1 MAQKT
6 PIWQFKAYQ
15 NWVKTILISE
25 LVESNETVAEF
36 CCGTGLETGKW
47 ERSKIKKYYG
57 FDHSQES
64 LAEAESKWKQKSCPY
79 DAEFIKLQLTTER
92 IEHFINNNSS
102 HTSGSNT
109 TKSITGGG
117 SPDSLFDVVSCFD
130 GMQNAFID
138 YDHANTF
145 IKNASSRL
153 KVGGFFFGIIPDSSS
168 IWYKSQKVTS
178 GLPCVKSSLF
188 SIEFDSEIFNFFGCK
203 YNLSMK
209 DGSKIQENLIH
220 FPSFINLCKSHD
232 LVLVEATN
240 LNDFYEENKKNY
252 ESKLKQCGV
261 MVGKNKIDPAQ
272 MELISLYTT
281 FIFVK
286 EVKEPKAIDMN

>member
-25 LVESNETVAEF
+25 LVESNETVAELY
-36 CCGTGLETGKW
+36 CGPGLETGKW

-64 LAEAESKWKQKSCPY
+64 LIEAESKWKQKSCPY
-79 DAEFIKLQLTTER
+79 AAEFIKLQLTTER
-92 IEHFINNNSS
+92 IDLYINNSNI
-102 HTSGSNT
+102 SNT
-109 TKSITGGG
+109 
-117 SPDSLFDVVSCFD
+117 LFDVVSCFD
-130 GMQNAFID
+130 GMQNAFTD
-138 YDHANTF
+138 YDRANTF
-145 IKNASSRL
+145 IKNASSKL
-153 KVGGFFFGIIPDSSS
+153 KVGGFFFGIVPDSSS

-188 SIEFDSEIFNFFGCK
+188 SIEFDSEIFNFFGSK

-261 MVGKNKIDPAQ
+261 LVGKNKIDPAQ

-286 EVKEPKAIDMN
+286 EVKEPKAIDLN